1 MPIHCQSSVNL
12 LPIQVNPP
20 PMQHKSSQCIINMQS
35 LCQSI
40 TNPMPILDQSTNR
53 TFQCL
58 FATNPPI
65 LDKFSNSFHFSQ
77 SIADPKTNPSSI
89 LCQSKSTQLSA
100 NLSAIWVNPFPIPV
114 PVNPV
119 PIHPRSGTN
128 LAAIPVNPSPIQF
141 HFSANPRPIKYQ
153 YSVNSRK
160 STNPMPIQ

>member
-100 NLSAIWVNPFPIPV
+100 NLSAIWVNPFPIRQSINPIQYQTV
-114 PVNPV
+114 TGPGQSSANPPPIRYQSGGHPSQSIANPV
-119 PIHPRSGTN
+119 PFQCQS
-128 LAAIPVNPSPIQF
+128 
-141 HFSANPRPIKYQ
+141 
-153 YSVNSRK
+153 
-160 STNPMPIQ
+160 